1 MGAPNSA
8 ITASPMYL
16 SSVPPS
22 FCTMS
27 VIRVRYSRSLC
38 TTTCG
43 SCFSVKVVKSRMS
56 EKSTVTVRRS
66 PPHESQQQRQ
76 RDDGDGLCQLHPH
89 RADDE
94 APVENVRGHV
104 GVLLDAGVDG

>member
-56 EKSTVTVRRS
+56 EKSTVTVRSS
-66 PPHESQQQRQ
+66 PPNESPAGSCMIRSTTSGLTYCWNARFVQR
-76 RDDGDGLCQLHPH
+76 RCSSS
-89 RADDE
+89 
-94 APVENVRGHV
+94 VRMR
-104 GVLLDAGVDG
+104 

>member
-56 EKSTVTVRRS
+56 EKSTVTEKHDPQVVVRSEEHTSELQS
-66 PPHESQQQRQ
+66 PYDLVCRLLLETKNGGTRAVQTTSRQ
-76 RDDGDGLCQLHPH
+76 HSS
-89 RADDE
+89 
-94 APVENVRGHV
+94 V
-104 GVLLDAGVDG
+104 